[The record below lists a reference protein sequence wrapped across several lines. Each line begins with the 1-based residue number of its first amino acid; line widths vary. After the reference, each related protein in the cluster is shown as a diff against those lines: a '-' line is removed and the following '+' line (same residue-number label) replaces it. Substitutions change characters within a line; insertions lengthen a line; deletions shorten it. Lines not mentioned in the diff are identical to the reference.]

1 MPCWW
6 PVRRP
11 ETDSVMLF
19 HVPSPEDANGNQESL
34 EESLDERHQSGQTY
48 RDESHRGNSEAAR
61 EETARPEACGKGCQK
76 SDAGKQENDPE
87 GLVKASHCNSQG
99 SRGESRLAEC
109 DEYNAQHVTRA

>member
-48 RDESHRGNSEAAR
+48 REESHRGNSEAAR
-61 EETARPEACGKGCQK
+61 EETARPEVCGKGGQK
-76 SDAGKQENDPE
+76 SHAGKKETDQESFHTTGQENSQ
-87 GLVKASHCNSQG
+87 AS
-99 SRGESRLAEC
+99 RE
-109 DEYNAQHVTRA
+109 